1 MQLIST
7 ITRRHTCMQARR
19 EGGAGLIEV
28 LIAVLILGFGILA
41 LAGMQAFAVAANQN
55 VISQGIA
62 ASLAAEF
69 ADMMRA
75 NPDAFGSPTAG
86 VGGQYDLAANFDG
99 VTTVSAVSAG
109 LVCAYPNCTTTTLA
123 AYEIAL
129 MKNRLR
135 ASLRGGTYA
144 LSRPVVGLV
153 SSPNQGD
160 LWIMWTERRNSGTA
174 ATESNFDKC
183 PAAVVS
189 ITSMPR
195 CFYMRV
201 TL

>member
-1 MQLIST
+1 MLST
-7 ITRRHTCMQARR
+7 IACKFQAVRAKRRLR
-19 EGGAGLIEV
+19 GAGLIEV
-28 LIAVLILGFGILA
+28 LIAVAILGFGVLA
-41 LAGMQAFAVAANQN
+41 LAGMQSFAVAANQN

-69 ADMMRA
+69 ADLMRA
-75 NPDAFGSPTAG
+75 NPDAFGSPAVG
-86 VGGQYDLAANFDG
+86 VGGKYDQAVNFDAA
-99 VTTVSAVSAG
+99 TNITAVPTSV
-109 LVCAYPNCTTTTLA
+109 VCTYPNCTTTTLA
-123 AYEIAL
+123 AYEVAL

-144 LSRPVVGLV
+144 LTRPVTGGV

-160 LWIMWTERRNSGTA
+160 LWIMWTERRISGTA
-174 ATESNFDKC
+174 ASESNFDKC
-183 PAAVVS
+183 PSGVVS
-189 ITSMPR
+189 TTSMPR